1 MQRLTVRIWWRAC
14 SPRSALNWQA
24 GRVAW
29 LGAVLMTTS
38 LPGGRPASV
47 PVGGGSPGRQQV
59 FQLAGPR
66 LAPTR
71 AG

>member
-1 MQRLTVRIWWRAC
+1 MQRGTATIGSSMP
-14 SPRSALNWQA
+14 SPLNVLYRYTH
-24 GRVAW
+24 RVAW
-29 LGAVLMTTS
+29 LGALLWAAGLPDGGLASTS
-38 LPGGRPASV
+38 GWSSGGGRL
-47 PVGGGSPGRQQV
+47 QV